1 MCLTGPCFGGAGR
14 GQLKPGSRGALLL
27 RGGPCPTPPKDKA
40 RVGLPSLNGPWLTHS
55 PLSQDWGRET
65 AGRQGGLGEGHLGWD
80 PSGNASGVR
89 GGRPPGP
96 SPTCSLSWA
105 PLRPSCSPSPLPSCS

>member
-14 GQLKPGSRGALLL
+14 RQLTPGSRGALLL

-55 PLSQDWGRET
+55 ALSQDWGQGDCGET
-65 AGRQGGLGEGHLGWD
+65 GW
-80 PSGNASGVR
+80 
-89 GGRPPGP
+89 PG
-96 SPTCSLSWA
+96 
-105 PLRPSCSPSPLPSCS
+105 